1 MVGVAVG
8 AHLHDEGVLRTG
20 LLARSNHLIEG
31 LRGVSGEL
39 VITNQCN
46 RLDCVGHAVGLA
58 VVGHALNCCL
68 GELGLSFTQVNG
80 GNDAVL
86 HHLAELVVGH
96 NNHVRAIAG
105 RNLADEL
112 LVHVG
117 FRLLHNLDVH
127 LGGCSEVLGQLLDL
141 RVTGVIGPDRQGT
154 DGRTGTCGCRLAA
167 RRARASI
174 GARCKRCC
182 NCQNAEHRDASSH
195 VNS

>member
-1 MVGVAVG
+1 MVGVTVG
-8 AHLHDEGVLRTG
+8 AHLNNEGELRAR
-20 LLARSNHLIEG
+20 LLTRCNHFVEG
-31 LRGVSGEL
+31 LRGVGGEL
-39 VITNQCN
+39 VVTNQCN

-68 GELGLSFTQVNG
+68 GELGLCLSQVNG
-80 GNDAVL
+80 GNNAVL
-86 HHLAELVVGH
+86 HHLAELVMGH

-105 RNLADEL
+105 RNLADEF

-117 FRLLHNLDVH
+117 FRLLNNLYIH
-127 LGGCSEVLGQLLDL
+127 LGGCGEVLGQFLNL
-141 RVTGVIGPDRQGT
+141 RVTGVVGPDRQGT
-154 DGRTGTCGCRLAA
+154 NGRTGTCGCRLTA